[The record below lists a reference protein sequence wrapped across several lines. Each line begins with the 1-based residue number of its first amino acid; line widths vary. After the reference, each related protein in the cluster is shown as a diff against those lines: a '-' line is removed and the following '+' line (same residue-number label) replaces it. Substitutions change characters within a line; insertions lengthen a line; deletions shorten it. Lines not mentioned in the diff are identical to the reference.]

1 MELVCNSLITQFINE
16 LEYQNII
23 APPKHSR
30 YVQLIT
36 LLCGISQNCLFL
48 LEIVETLDLINLKQP
63 DDSLIVFFCLDRF

>member
-23 APPKHSR
+23 APPKNSR
-30 YVQLIT
+30 YVKLIT

-63 DDSLIVFFCLDRF
+63 DDSLIVVFCLDRF